1 MKTRELRLMAIGLGS
16 LALVVTTRAG
26 GTNPSEDVAI
36 DPGEAGQEA
45 PSDVVGEGQGTSQG
59 SAPGLGPE
67 LDRVVAAQS
76 VRLLDFNEISQPI
89 DVCVEGI
96 SDAVESVV
104 SDISITGGQSD
115 VIDES
120 TFSQLKVNN
129 IVYGDLDG
137 DGSDEA
143 VIHTACSYGAN
154 GVQDTIE
161 VWGVR
166 DGAVQILGTVPE
178 LDQEIAGRF
187 PASVTSV
194 SISDAGA
201 LEVVWTTY
209 GESDPRCC
217 PSAEAAVTY
226 QLAEDG
232 VVPVGDPV
240 ISNV

>member
-1 MKTRELRLMAIGLGS
+1 MAIGLGS

-26 GTNPSEDVAI
+26 GSDPSEDVAI
-36 DPGEAGQEA
+36 DPSDAA
-45 PSDVVGEGQGTSQG
+45 PSDVVGEDPLGQSTS
-59 SAPGLGPE
+59 PELGPE

-76 VRLLDFNEISQPI
+76 VRLLDFNEISQPV
-89 DVCVEGI
+89 DVCAEGI

-104 SDISITGGQSD
+104 SDISVSGGQSD

-120 TFSQLKVNN
+120 TFSQLRVDN

-166 DGAVQILGTVPE
+166 DGAVQILGTVPAFDE
-178 LDQEIAGRF
+178 GSSGRF
-187 PASVTSV
+187 PPSVSSVSVT
-194 SISDAGA
+194 DAGV
-201 LEVVWTTY
+201 LEVVWTTF
-209 GESDPRCC
+209 GEDDPHCC
-217 PSAEAAVTY
+217 PSTEATVSY
-226 QLAEDG
+226 ELSDDG

-240 ISNV
+240 IGNL